1 MPENSNQSKFSNY
14 SLEFG
19 PTTADVISTNTT
31 WQTDLGLDNVKKV
44 SFSVWV
50 NPNSGTGSN
59 LMTVTSQAYGTW
71 NGNFNITYRADITTL
86 ALEFRSAGGVFT
98 NNSTTLAG
106 DTWHHI
112 CFVLDLTLGGT
123 IAQEVRCF
131 VNNSEVVNQSS
142 ATPPLNF
149 VLQNSSFNI
158 GRTIRGPGAG
168 SGYQWQGKIAQA
180 CFFDYALSESQIE
193 YLYNLNNPMAITGS
207 NPVAYWPLGDNSNPN
222 AIAGYPNVA
231 IGGSVFD
238 FDGTS
243 TRSLT
248 LNNNSN
254 LESALS
260 NVTEFTFSAWYN
272 WADLTSASKSVFFLK
287 NGSNYRLNI
296 NMYTVGDNL
305 RFAINQ
311 GDGFAYSQIASYD
324 NQPTP
329 NLQNNEWFHVCGVLD
344 GGGTTNNDRIKL
356 YLNGQDVGPLTFT
369 GGSGLAATSL
379 GALPASNNLLQIG
392 GKITS
397 GFNTYDGMFTNIQM
411 WDKAL
416 TSSEVTTLY
425 NSGKVLEGTQPQAAY
440 LQFWYKL
447 DGVQDY
453 YDGTNWFVKDYGLS
467 GTNITTSSGMNSSSL
482 VIDNVIRSSSSPYS
496 NYSIQFDSLD
506 YFADAGGGF
515 FNGATSVSISSWM
528 RMDDISSA
536 RIITSNWPSTA
547 SQRQYLLRWADNTG
561 NGFQFYLYG
570 PGGGVNPSYVLAESA
585 STVTAVADRW
595 YNVVGTWDGSN
606 IKIYVDGVERG
617 SEASSGSVQSVT
629 NANWIGR
636 YSTSSYMD
644 GNLSNIAYW
653 KNTVLTQSEIAEIYN
668 AGVPTD
674 LSNFSGTAPTHWY
687 TLDGKKVY
695 YNGSVLVARDA
706 IGTQDFT
713 GVNLVQENIVGNAP
727 GSNAN
732 GTGVNLDITD
742 LKGDMS
748 GSTKNSHSIDMADYG
763 DPNGQGVTPANSGRT
778 TSVPG

>member
-1 MPENSNQSKFSNY
+1 MPENSNQSKLSNY
-14 SLEFG
+14 SIDTEGTNGIDCGLMSDLFGVSSINFNTSYSIWIKPEFAYNTG
-19 PTTADVISTNTT
+19 TYQTFFGNLASGNFGVLLYYHIGEDKWFFIAGNGSSNQKIKSAQITSDAELGRGEWQHHCVVYDYENSSAYYYINNSLVSTTSSLSITINNTGKN
-31 WQTDLGLDNVKKV
+31 WHIGKKWDL
-44 SFSVWV
+44 S
-50 NPNSGTGSN
+50 SGTF
-59 LMTVTSQAYGTW
+59 T
-71 NGNFNITYRADITTL
+71 GN
-86 ALEFRSAGGVFT
+86 V
-98 NNSTTLAG
+98 
-106 DTWHHI
+106 
-112 CFVLDLTLGGT
+112 
-123 IAQEVRCF
+123 
-131 VNNSEVVNQSS
+131 
-142 ATPPLNF
+142 
-149 VLQNSSFNI
+149 
-158 GRTIRGPGAG
+158 
-168 SGYQWQGKIAQA
+168 AQA
-180 CFFDYALSESQIE
+180 CIFNYALSTDQIT
-193 YLYNLNNPMAITGS
+193 YLYNLNNPMAITGAK
-207 NPVAYWPLGDNSNPN
+207 PIAYWPLGDNSNPN
-222 AIAGYPNVA
+222 ATAGYPNAA

-248 LNNNSN
+248 LTNNSG

-272 WADLTSASKSVFFLK
+272 WADLTSASKTVFLLK

-296 NMYTVGDNL
+296 NMYTVGDFL

-311 GDGFAYSQIASYD
+311 DGGFAYSQIGSYD

-329 NLQNNEWFHVCGVLD
+329 DLQNNKWFHMCGVLD
-344 GGGTTNNDRIKL
+344 GAGATNDDKIKL

-369 GGSGLAATSL
+369 GGSGVAATSL

-392 GKITS
+392 GRINS
-397 GFNTYDGMFTNIQM
+397 SFPTYDGMFTNIQM

-425 NSGKVLEGTQPQAAY
+425 NSGKVLEGTQPQASN

-447 DGVQDY
+447 DGVQDF
-453 YDGTNWFVKDYGLS
+453 YDGSNWTIKDYGLS
-467 GTNITTSSGMNSSSL
+467 GTNITTSSGMDSSSL
-482 VIDNVIRSSSSPYS
+482 VSDNTIRSTTSPYS
-496 NYSIQFDSLD
+496 SYSVNFDSLD
-506 YFADAGGGF
+506 YFADTGGGF
-515 FNGATSVSISSWM
+515 FNGATSVSVSSWM
-528 RMDDISSA
+528 RMDSVSSIN
-536 RIITSNWPSTA
+536 RIITSNWPTTA
-547 SQRQYLLRWADNTG
+547 SQRQYLLRWSDNTG

-570 PGGGVNPSYVLAESA
+570 PGGATSPSFVLAESG

-653 KNTVLTQSEIAEIYN
+653 KNTALTQAEVTEIYN

-674 LSNFSGTAPTHWY
+674 LSNFSGTAPTYWY

-706 IGTQDFT
+706 IGTQDLT
-713 GVNLVQENIVGNAP
+713 GVNLVQENIQGIGP
-727 GSNAN
+727 GSYAN
-732 GTGVNLDITD
+732 GTGSNLDITD
-742 LKGDMS
+742 LRGDMS
-748 GSTKNSHSIDMADYG
+748 NSTKNSYSINMADYG

>member
-1 MPENSNQSKFSNY
+1 MPENSNQSKLSNY
-14 SLEFG
+14 SINFNSSYIDLGNSSLGLTANSISIWFK
-19 PTTADVISTNTT
+19 TTSTTSGQQLLSKYGSTN
-31 WQTDLGLDNVKKV
+31 QFQFRLETDGTISLYSFQSSGGFATLQSASGYNDGNWHNV
-44 SFSVWV
+44 
-50 NPNSGTGSN
+50 
-59 LMTVTSQAYGTW
+59 
-71 NGNFNITYRADITTL
+71 ITTFNTTDGHKMYVDGNTTPVDTDTANKS
-86 ALEFRSAGGVFT
+86 AL
-98 NNSTTLAG
+98 
-106 DTWHHI
+106 
-112 CFVLDLTLGGT
+112 
-123 IAQEVRCF
+123 
-131 VNNSEVVNQSS
+131 QSS
-142 ATPPLNF
+142 SERMLIGARD
-149 VLQNSSFNI
+149 SSTGVIDTARYFDGQINEICIFN
-158 GRTIRGPGAG
+158 
-168 SGYQWQGKIAQA
+168 
-180 CFFDYALSESQIE
+180 YALSTDQVT
-193 YLYNLNNPMAITGS
+193 YLYNLNNPMAITGAK
-207 NPVAYWPLGDNSNPN
+207 PIAYYPLGDNSNPT
-222 AIAGYPNVA
+222 ALAGYPNAA

-248 LNNNSN
+248 LTNNSG

-272 WADLTSASKSVFFLK
+272 WADLTSASKTVFLLK

-296 NMYTVGDNL
+296 NMYTVGDFL

-311 GDGFAYSQIASYD
+311 DGGFAYSQIGSYD

-329 NLQNNEWFHVCGVLD
+329 DLQNNEWFHMCGVLD
-344 GGGTTNNDRIKL
+344 GAGATNDDKIKL
-356 YLNGQDVGPLTFT
+356 YLNGQDIGPLTFT
-369 GGSGLAATSL
+369 GGSGVAATSL

-392 GKITS
+392 GRINS
-397 GFNTYDGMFTNIQM
+397 SFPTYDGMFTNIQM

-425 NSGKVLEGTQPQAAY
+425 NSGKVLEGTQPQASN

-447 DGVQDY
+447 DGVQDF
-453 YDGTNWFVKDYGLS
+453 YDGSNWTIKDYGLS
-467 GTNITTSSGMNSSSL
+467 STNITTSSGMDSSSL
-482 VIDNVIRSSSSPYS
+482 VSDNTIRSTTSPYS
-496 NYSIQFDSLD
+496 SYSVNFDSLD
-506 YFADAGGGF
+506 YFADTGGGF
-515 FNGATSVSISSWM
+515 FNGATSVSVSSWM
-528 RMDDISSA
+528 RMDSVSSIN
-536 RIITSNWPSTA
+536 RIITSNWPTTA
-547 SQRQYLLRWADNTG
+547 SQRQYLLRWSDNTG

-570 PGGGVNPSYVLAESA
+570 PGGATSPSFVLAESG

-595 YNVVGTWDGSN
+595 YSVVGTWDGSN

-653 KNTVLTQSEIAEIYN
+653 KNTALTQAEVTEIYN

-674 LSNFSGTAPTHWY
+674 LSNFSGTAPTYWY

-706 IGTQDFT
+706 IGTQDLT
-713 GVNLVQENIVGNAP
+713 GVNLVQENIQGIGP
-727 GSNAN
+727 GSSAN
-732 GTGVNLDITD
+732 GTGSNLNITD
-742 LKGDMS
+742 LKSNMNN
-748 GSTKNSHSIDMADYG
+748 STKNSYSINMADYG

>member
-1 MPENSNQSKFSNY
+1 MPENSNQSKLSNY
-14 SLEFG
+14 SINFNSSYIDLGNSSLGLTANSISIWFK
-19 PTTADVISTNTT
+19 TTSTTSGQQLLSKYGSTN
-31 WQTDLGLDNVKKV
+31 QFQFRLETDGTISLYSFQSSGGFATLQSASGYNDGNWHNV
-44 SFSVWV
+44 
-50 NPNSGTGSN
+50 
-59 LMTVTSQAYGTW
+59 
-71 NGNFNITYRADITTL
+71 ITTFNTTDGHKMYVDGNTTPVDTDTANKS
-86 ALEFRSAGGVFT
+86 AL
-98 NNSTTLAG
+98 
-106 DTWHHI
+106 
-112 CFVLDLTLGGT
+112 
-123 IAQEVRCF
+123 
-131 VNNSEVVNQSS
+131 QSS
-142 ATPPLNF
+142 SERMLIGARD
-149 VLQNSSFNI
+149 SSTGVIDTARYFDGQINEICIFN
-158 GRTIRGPGAG
+158 
-168 SGYQWQGKIAQA
+168 
-180 CFFDYALSESQIE
+180 YALSTDQVT
-193 YLYNLNNPMAITGS
+193 YLYNLNNPMAITGAK
-207 NPVAYWPLGDNSNPN
+207 PIAYYPLGDNSNPT
-222 AIAGYPNVA
+222 ALAGYPNAA

-248 LNNNSN
+248 LTNNSG

-272 WADLTSASKSVFFLK
+272 WADLTSASKTVFLLK

-296 NMYTVGDNL
+296 NMYTVGDFL

-311 GDGFAYSQIASYD
+311 DGGFAYSQIGSYD

-329 NLQNNEWFHVCGVLD
+329 DLQNNEWFHMCGVLD
-344 GGGTTNNDRIKL
+344 GAGATNDDKIKL
-356 YLNGQDVGPLTFT
+356 YLNGQDIGPLTFT
-369 GGSGLAATSL
+369 GGSGVAATSL

-392 GKITS
+392 GRINS
-397 GFNTYDGMFTNIQM
+397 SFPTYDGMFTNIQM

-425 NSGKVLEGTQPQAAY
+425 NSGKVLEGTQPQASN

-447 DGVQDY
+447 DGVQDF
-453 YDGTNWFVKDYGLS
+453 YDGSNWTIKDYGLS
-467 GTNITTSSGMNSSSL
+467 STNITTSSGMDSSSL
-482 VIDNVIRSSSSPYS
+482 VSDNTIRSTTSPYS
-496 NYSIQFDSLD
+496 SYSVNFDSLD
-506 YFADAGGGF
+506 YFADTGGGF
-515 FNGATSVSISSWM
+515 FNGATSVSVSSWM
-528 RMDDISSA
+528 RMDSVSSIN
-536 RIITSNWPSTA
+536 RIITSNWPTTA
-547 SQRQYLLRWADNTG
+547 SQRQYLLRWSDNTG

-570 PGGGVNPSYVLAESA
+570 PGGATSPSFVLAESG

-653 KNTVLTQSEIAEIYN
+653 KNTALTQAEVTEIYN

-674 LSNFSGTAPTHWY
+674 LSNFSGTAPTYWY

-706 IGTQDFT
+706 IGTQDLT
-713 GVNLVQENIVGNAP
+713 GVNLVQENIQGIGP
-727 GSNAN
+727 GSSAN
-732 GTGVNLDITD
+732 GTGSNLNITD
-742 LKGDMS
+742 LKSNMNN
-748 GSTKNSHSIDMADYG
+748 STKNSYSINMADYG